1 MLLMCRFAG
10 KTRANWNSMLEKT
23 LVDMLHEQN
32 TPEYKGNNGWTP
44 NACNKNAKNFKR
56 EKDVQVS
63 QKFKTKKRKKS

>member
-1 MLLMCRFAG
+1 
-10 KTRANWNSMLEKT
+10 MLEKT

-63 QKFKTKKRKKS
+63 QKFKTKKRKRS